1 MKLIAIILA
10 VLGVIGLAFGGWG
23 LYTPGGA
30 AMFDEMDGLYPFFG
44 GVAGGICLFVAGIVL
59 IVIARKGGRE

>member
-1 MKLIAIILA
+1 MKMIAIIFA
-10 VLGVIGLAFGGWG
+10 VLGAVGLAFGGWG

-44 GVAGGICLFVAGIVL
+44 GIAGGVCLFVAGILL
-59 IVIARKGGRE
+59 IVNLRRGGRH